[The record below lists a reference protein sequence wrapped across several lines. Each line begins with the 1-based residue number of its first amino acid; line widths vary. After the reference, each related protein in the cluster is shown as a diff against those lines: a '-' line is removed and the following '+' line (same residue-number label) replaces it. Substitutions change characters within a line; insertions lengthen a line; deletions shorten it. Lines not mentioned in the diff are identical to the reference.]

1 YLGTVRQQK
10 LKDAVADLI
19 EIPAGLAEKTMKG
32 GEVFVAAQLPGLN
45 DAGKRAPAG
54 TKNPGAAHCPERGE
68 AGLSKAG
75 LKGEQQRS
83 KGTDQ
88 QIGHRR
94 LRVFHFYT
102 LKEKMHK
109 KKRAYYR

>member
-1 YLGTVRQQK
+1 MATGLSRQGIVDSPGQYLGTVRQQK

-45 DAGKRAPAG
+45 DAGKRAPTG
-54 TKNPGAAHCPERGE
+54 TKNPGAAHGPEGGE

-88 QIGHRR
+88 QIGH
-94 LRVFHFYT
+94 
-102 LKEKMHK
+102 
-109 KKRAYYR
+109 